1 MKNKDLKDLEKLE
14 KEFEKYLK
22 EETKE
27 DVQIRM
33 LLDGIKKLK
42 KTLKNESKT

>member
-1 MKNKDLKDLEKLE
+1 MKKKDLKDLEKLE